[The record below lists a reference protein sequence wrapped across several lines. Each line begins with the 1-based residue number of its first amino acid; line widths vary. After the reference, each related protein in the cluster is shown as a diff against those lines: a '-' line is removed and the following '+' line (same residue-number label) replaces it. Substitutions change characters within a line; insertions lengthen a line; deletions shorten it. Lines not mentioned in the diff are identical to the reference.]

1 MSSGHDE
8 RRPLRL
14 APFLESLRVLLDGL
28 SSEELARRLVSHA
41 RTLEPRDREGFL
53 EIFTAP
59 AVAGVGPVGPDRAAE
74 GGTAVPGG
82 RAAAADE
89 VLLADIDALTEEAR
103 AGAFFEGWGWDDE
116 IHDQRAWGDESWA
129 PRMDSLFD
137 RAGLALLAGDLELAA
152 EAYRRLFRAF
162 EIEEE
167 EPVFP
172 GASDPHDL
180 LESDL
185 TEAQARFARAIYE
198 TAPAGGRPS
207 ALLAEVRRTDH
218 LIDWKVGLLRAMED
232 AREGSLPDFDGFLAG
247 WIEALEGSEE
257 ETERPFGWEA
267 SRRRLLREAVRR
279 RGGATGLAGLARR
292 SGDPEAFLEWSEV
305 AAREGDL
312 AQAVEAL
319 GEGLDGVSK
328 PHPRA
333 GLADRLATVA
343 GATAQWELALSSR
356 RLAWRLEPT
365 RRRLRDLAQ
374 VALDLFGAD
383 EDLERLMRAE
393 LRALQEGDY
402 RAGSDCAGL
411 LEVLAGELDVAERRL
426 AAAPSVGWS
435 SHDHPGGAV
444 FPVLL
449 VAGAGLH
456 QPPEGTILAELWSHL
471 DGSRREWWDSMKDQ
485 EEREALAAIGVAS
498 VAPPDLSDLVSA
510 LLLRR
515 MPGDGQKRAFLETC
529 RSVAL
534 GRARHIVSHKFR
546 NAYDRAASA
555 AAACAEGF
563 ALAGWPDEGRLLVE
577 GLRQEFPR
585 HSAFKRSLEA
595 HEVRSSVLGALN
607 PPHR

>member
-1 MSSGHDE
+1 MASERDE

-14 APFLESLRVLLDGL
+14 APFLESLRERLDGL
-28 SSEELARRLVSHA
+28 SSEELTRRLVSHA

-53 EIFTAP
+53 EIFSTP
-59 AVAGVGPVGPDRAAE
+59 AVPAVGPGGAAE
-74 GGTAVPGG
+74 GGAGSSGVPGG
-82 RAAAADE
+82 RAATADE
-89 VLLADIDALTEEAR
+89 ELLADIDALIEEAR
-103 AGAFFEGWGWDDE
+103 AGAFYEGWGWDDE
-116 IHDQRAWGDESWA
+116 IHDEWGWGDESWA

-137 RAGLALLAGDLELAA
+137 RAGLALLEGDLELAA

-162 EIEEE
+162 EIDEE
-167 EPVFP
+167 EPAFP
-172 GASDPHDL
+172 GASESYDL

-185 TEAQARFARAIYE
+185 TEAQARYARAVYE
-198 TAPAGGRPS
+198 TAPSGGRPS
-207 ALLAEVRRTDH
+207 ALLAEVRRTEH

-232 AREGSLPDFDGFLAG
+232 AREGALPDFEGFLAG
-247 WIEALEGSEE
+247 WIDALEGATE
-257 ETERPFGWEA
+257 ETDSLFDWES
-267 SRRRLLREAVRR
+267 SRRTLLREAVRR
-279 RGGATGLAGLARR
+279 QGGAAGLAGLARR
-292 SGDPEAFLEWSEV
+292 SGDPKAFLEWSEM

-328 PHPRA
+328 PRPRA
-333 GLADRLATVA
+333 GLADRLATLA
-343 GATAQWELALSSR
+343 GATAQWELALSTR

-374 VALDLFGAD
+374 VALDLFGGD
-383 EDLERLMRAE
+383 EELERLMRAE

-435 SHDHPGGAV
+435 SHDHPGNAV

-456 QPPEGTILAELWSHL
+456 QPPEGTVLAELWSHL
-471 DGSRREWWDSMKDQ
+471 DGSHREWWHSLKDQ
-485 EEREALAAIGVAS
+485 EEREALAAIGMTS
-498 VAPPDLSDLVSA
+498 VAPPELSDLVSA

-515 MPGDGQKRAFLETC
+515 VAGDGQRRAFLETC

-534 GRARHIVSHKFR
+534 GRVRHIVSNKFR
-546 NAYDRAASA
+546 KAYDRAASA
-555 AAACAEGF
+555 TVACAEGF

-585 HSAFKRSLEA
+585 HSAFKRPLEA
-595 HEVRSSVLGALN
+595 HEAHSSVLGV
-607 PPHR
+607 RED